1 MLEELHQKFV
11 DAFIQTWSPE
21 EAARKAG
28 IPNSEAQKA
37 GIDLLQNPLIQSAI
51 QERQKAFDVAY
62 SGMRLDK
69 NRLLTLMMLQYEKAN
84 RLGKTKE
91 AVEILTKVAEAQG
104 VDIKTIKVDPIIIQ
118 INNLDENKV

>member
-1 MLEELHQKFV
+1 MLYK
-11 DAFIQTWSPE
+11 
-21 EAARKAG
+21 
-28 IPNSEAQKA
+28 
-37 GIDLLQNPLIQSAI
+37 
-51 QERQKAFDVAY
+51 KAFDVAY

-104 VDIKTIKVDPIIIQ
+104 VDIKTIKVDPIILQ

>member
-91 AVEILTKVAEAQG
+91 AVEILTKVAEARG
-104 VDIKTIKVDPIIIQ
+104 VDIKTIKVDPIILQ

>member
-1 MLEELHQKFV
+1 
-11 DAFIQTWSPE
+11 
-21 EAARKAG
+21 
-28 IPNSEAQKA
+28 
-37 GIDLLQNPLIQSAI
+37 
-51 QERQKAFDVAY
+51 
-62 SGMRLDK
+62 MRLDK

-104 VDIKTIKVDPIIIQ
+104 VDIKTIKVDPIILQ

>member
-104 VDIKTIKVDPIIIQ
+104 VDIKTIKVDTIILQ